1 MRKAL
6 TILLSFGLAIT
17 LGACA
22 SSDGGAQNPDNSVQ
36 AIPTPD
42 PALIPDAAPAGLPE
56 ADPAVFSDGF
66 GDFIFKVGEGPTWCS
81 ISPESGFVLCEHNEA
96 AASYPTIPVPATCDY
111 SFGYQVR
118 LWAKQ
123 PETGQ
128 TAEFPCMGGSY
139 ADPTN
144 AKVLASGQKLTVAPF
159 SCYVEDIT
167 ARCENEDGKYIA
179 LGPEVWALGN

>member
-56 ADPAVFSDGF
+56 ADPAVYSDGF

-96 AASYPTIPVPATCDY
+96 AASYPTIPVPASCDY

-118 LWAKQ
+118 LWGKQ
-123 PETGQ
+123 PEAGQ

-139 ADPTN
+139 ADPTK
-144 AKVLASGQKLTVAPF
+144 AKVLASGQKLSVAPF

>member
-22 SSDGGAQNPDNSVQ
+22 SGDGGAQNLDNSVQ

-56 ADPAVFSDGF
+56 ADPAIYSDGF

-96 AASYPTIPVPATCDY
+96 AASYPTIPVPASCDY

-159 SCYVEDIT
+159 NCYVEDIT
-167 ARCENEDGKYIA
+167 ARCENADGKYIA

>member
-56 ADPAVFSDGF
+56 ADPAIYSDGF

-81 ISPESGFVLCEHNEA
+81 ISLESGFVLCEHNEA

>member
-6 TILLSFGLAIT
+6 AIFIGLGLAIT

-22 SSDGGAQNPDNSVQ
+22 SSDGESLNPDNSIQ

-42 PALIPDAAPAGLPE
+42 PALIPAKAPTGLPE
-56 ADPAVFSDGF
+56 VDPADYSDGF
-66 GDFIFKVGEGPTWCS
+66 GDFVFRVGEGPTWCS
-81 ISPESGFVLCEHNEA
+81 ISPESAFVLCEHNEA
-96 AASYPTIPVPATCDY
+96 AASYPTIPVPASCDY

-118 LWAKQ
+118 LWANE
-123 PETGQ
+123 PENGQ

-139 ADPTN
+139 ADPTS
-144 AKVLASGQKLTVAPF
+144 AKVLTSGHKLVVDPF
-159 SCYVEDIT
+159 NCYVDEIT
-167 ARCENEDGKYIA
+167 ARCENAEGKFIA

>member
-6 TILLSFGLAIT
+6 TILLGLSLAIT

-22 SSDGGAQNPDNSVQ
+22 SSDGEAQNPDSSVQ

-42 PALIPDAAPAGLPE
+42 PALIPEPAAAGIPE
-56 ADPAVFSDGF
+56 ADPAVYSDGF
-66 GDFIFKVGEGPTWCS
+66 GDFVFKVGDGPTWCS

-118 LWAKQ
+118 LWA
-123 PETGQ
+123 
-128 TAEFPCMGGSY
+128 
-139 ADPTN
+139 
-144 AKVLASGQKLTVAPF
+144 SGQKLSVPPF
-159 SCYVEDIT
+159 NCYVDEIT
-167 ARCENEDGKYIA
+167 ARCENESGKYIA